1 MEKKEGR
8 VGKALTRRAFVKG
21 SSLAIAGAAT
31 GISGVFNI
39 ARGAARRI
47 KVGIVGPYSGTSVDD
62 TKRAETGIRYAFAR
76 SKYADRVEF
85 HLEDD
90 RENPSVAVEKA
101 QKLIEKVGVDMLQG
115 PIQGHTALAVTEYCK
130 SKKKMCLLSHGG
142 NVLIAGK
149 NCNRYTF
156 MVGHTTWSTSA
167 PGARPC
173 LEKLGKKVYLIGS
186 DFSTGRDICKFMGAE
201 FKKSGGS
208 ILGEGY
214 TPIGTSEF
222 ASYIGQIRDLKPDW
236 VTGFLV
242 PADCVNFTKQFDS
255 FGLRKAGIPIVM
267 ALGRYGAMPLDVY
280 GDSVLGHYDLW
291 HYSPWLTTPAN
302 VEFKKDFAKYN
313 PGYPII
319 DALILGYDV
328 GTCMVYGL
336 DQAGGEPDTE
346 KMVDA
351 LAKRDW
357 VGPRGRLSFGPNHVI
372 IHDLYLRQAQKVEG
386 ETRMVVVQSFGRFGN
401 PGDASGPG
409 GECRM

>member
-1 MEKKEGR
+1 MGKMGKR
-8 VGKALTRRAFVKG
+8 VSKVFTRRQFVKS
-21 SSLAIAGAAT
+21 SSLAIAAAAT
-31 GISGVFNI
+31 GISGVFSI
-39 ARGAARRI
+39 AKGATPRI

-62 TKRAETGIRYAFAR
+62 AKRVEAGIRYAFAR

-85 HLEDD
+85 FIEDD
-90 RENPSVAVEKA
+90 RENPSVGVEKA
-101 QKLIEKVGVDMLQG
+101 QKLVEKVGVDMLEG
-115 PIQGHTALAVTEYCK
+115 PIMAHVALAVTEYCK
-130 SKKKMCLLSHGG
+130 SKKKLCLLAQGG

-167 PGARPC
+167 PGAQYC
-173 LEKLGKKVYLIGS
+173 FEKFGKKVYLIGS
-186 DFSTGRDICKFMGAE
+186 DFSTGLDICRFMGNE
-201 FKKSGGS
+201 FKKLNGS
-208 ILGEGY
+208 IVGEGH

-222 ASYIGQIRDLKPDW
+222 ATYIGQIRDLKPDL

-280 GDSVLGHYDLW
+280 ADSVLGHYDLW
-291 HYSPWLTTPAN
+291 HYSPWLTTPVN

-319 DALILGYDV
+319 DSVILGYDV
-328 GTCMVYGL
+328 GTCMIYGL
-336 DQAGGEPDTE
+336 DQAGGEPETE

-351 LAKRDW
+351 IAKRDW
-357 VGPRGRLSFGPNHVI
+357 VGPRGRLSFSPNHVI
-372 IHDLYLRQAQKVEG
+372 IHPLYLRQAQRVEG
-386 ETRMVVVQSFGRFGN
+386 ETRMIVVKELGRFAT
-401 PGDASGPG
+401 PGEATGPG
-409 GECRM
+409 GECKM